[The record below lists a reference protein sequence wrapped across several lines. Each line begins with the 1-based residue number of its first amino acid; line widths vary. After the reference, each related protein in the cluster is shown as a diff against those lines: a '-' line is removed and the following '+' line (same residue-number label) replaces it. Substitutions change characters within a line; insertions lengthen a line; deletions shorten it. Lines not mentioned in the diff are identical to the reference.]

1 MGALRIGTC
10 SWTDKTMVKAWYPSG
25 VSTAEA
31 RLRYYAARFGT
42 VEVDA
47 SFYAV
52 PEPRVAAAWVER
64 TPPGFVFHVKAYGM
78 MTGHAVRER
87 SLPPMLRGFEHDNDA
102 HGRVVRPH
110 ADMVD
115 SAFDVFL
122 DAIEPLKES
131 GKLGGILMQYPP
143 YFTAVDPEHTR
154 RNLEYL
160 EYCRSKLAGYRM
172 LVEFRHPSWVLGGQL
187 ERTLRFLRERRVSY
201 VSVDAP
207 QFAGRLTMP
216 PIARVTSDLGYV
228 RFHGRNT
235 ETYFARTASAADRFD
250 YVYAPEELAEWEAPL
265 RQLASESEV
274 TYAMFNNCRHDYAPR
289 NAAQLT
295 ELLADIADP
304 VPGSSGGA
312 EEEGTLF

>member
-1 MGALRIGTC
+1 
-10 SWTDKTMVKAWYPSG
+10 MVKAWYPPG
-25 VSTAEA
+25 VSTAER

-47 SFYAV
+47 SFYAI
-52 PEPRVAAAWVER
+52 PQQSTAVAWAER

-78 MTGHAVRER
+78 MTRHAVEER
-87 SLPPMLRGFEHDNDA
+87 SMPPELRAFRHETDA
-102 HGRVVRPH
+102 GGRVAHPH

-115 SAFDVFL
+115 AAFDVFL
-122 DAIEPLKES
+122 DAIEPLRAA

-143 YFTAVDPEHTR
+143 YFTANDAGHER

-160 EYCRSKLAGYRM
+160 EYCRAKLVGYRM
-172 LVEFRHPSWVLGGQL
+172 LVEFRHPSWVLGGRL
-187 ERTLRFLRERRVSY
+187 DRTMRFLSDHGISY

-207 QFAGRLTMP
+207 QFPGRTTMP
-216 PIARVTSDLGYV
+216 PVARATSDLGYV

-235 ETYFARTASAADRFD
+235 DTYFARSASAADRFD
-250 YVYAPEELAEWEAPL
+250 YLYGPEELGEWEAPL
-265 RQLASESEV
+265 RRLAAEAEV

-289 NAAQLT
+289 NAAQLA
-295 ELLADIADP
+295 ELLADIVEP

-312 EEEGTLF
+312 EVGTLF